1 MSKYRTLKLTHEQIE
16 LLIQALGIAERK
28 FIDIHKDIQETTVR
42 VRRNHAV
49 SSEQSNRALYYHDLA
64 CKMADMNID
73 LQNGELD
80 V

>member
-1 MSKYRTLKLTHEQIE
+1 MSNHRTLKLTHEQIE
-16 LLIQALGIAERK
+16 LLTQALGIAERK
-28 FIDIHKDIQETTVR
+28 FSDIHRDIQETTVR

-64 CKMADMNID
+64 SKMADINIEI
-73 LQNGELD
+73 QNGELD

>member
-1 MSKYRTLKLTHEQIE
+1 MSKYRTLKLTHEQID
-16 LLIQALGIAERK
+16 LITQALGMAERK
-28 FIDIHKDIQETTVR
+28 FSDIHKEIQDTTVR

-64 CKMADMNID
+64 SKMADMNID